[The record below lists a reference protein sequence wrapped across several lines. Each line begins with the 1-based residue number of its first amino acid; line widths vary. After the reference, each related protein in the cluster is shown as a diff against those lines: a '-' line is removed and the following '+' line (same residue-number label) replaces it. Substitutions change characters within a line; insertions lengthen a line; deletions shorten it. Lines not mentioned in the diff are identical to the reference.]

1 VFRGRLFFILIIGTW
16 FFPGIGAAQNRA
28 VDSLKIL
35 LKNATIDSIRCNY
48 LLSLVGNVYLQDPVQ
63 ALAYAEEAKD
73 IAVKAK
79 YLYGESESLE
89 WLGYLYKHTGNT
101 RKAFEYNNKNLQIK
115 EQRNDQPGIFKAL
128 LSMSSLYKS
137 QGDIDKAID
146 LLHRGLLIAETISD
160 EELICQS
167 QNELGLY
174 YVSQGDIQKG
184 VEFIER
190 SIKRYRSMKDLKGL
204 GNTLSN
210 LGFALHKQRKFEE
223 SNAVYEECLT
233 IKEQLK
239 DKRGVAQCLNNI
251 GGTYTNLG
259 QLRKGLEYLMKSL
272 EMFEALHDKQWTAF
286 TLNKIAISL
295 LASGKLKEAQTYAER
310 SLAIAKE
317 LGYPEN
323 LARAAEHLK
332 LIYKKENNFSKAL
345 EMFEL
350 EITMKDSINN
360 ETNRKASIRS
370 QLKYEYEK
378 QAAADSVAHAKES
391 DIKSAELSRQSAELK
406 AKKNQQ
412 YALFGGLALV
422 IIFAGFMFNRFKITQ
437 KQKVVIER
445 QKDIVE
451 EQKKLVEEKQ
461 REILDSIYYARRIQR
476 ALLASEKYM
485 VKNLERLK
493 RDY

>member
-16 FFPGIGAAQNRA
+16 FFNGRGAAQNQA

-48 LLSLVGNVYLQDPVQ
+48 LLSLIGYVYLQDPVQ
-63 ALAYAEEAKD
+63 ALAYAEQAKN
-73 IAVKAK
+73 IAVKDN
-79 YLYGESESLE
+79 YLYGEGESFA

-101 RKAFEYNNKNLQIK
+101 RKAFEYINKTILIK
-115 EQRNDQPGIFKAL
+115 EQINDQPGIFKAL
-128 LSMSSLYKS
+128 LSMSSFYKS

-146 LLHRGLLIAETISD
+146 MLHRGLLIAETIKD

-167 QNELGLY
+167 QNELGLF
-174 YVSQGDIQKG
+174 YVSQGDMHKG

-190 SIKRYRSMKDLKGL
+190 SIKRYRSMKDLNGL
-204 GNTLSN
+204 GKTLSN
-210 LGFALHKQRKFEE
+210 LGFALHKQKKFEE
-223 SNAVYEECLT
+223 SNAVYEECLS

-251 GGTYTNLG
+251 GGTYANLG
-259 QLRKGLEYLMKSL
+259 QTQKGLEYLMKSL
-272 EMFEALHDKQWTAF
+272 KIFEELHDKQWTSF

-295 LASGKLKEAQTYAER
+295 YFSGKLKEAEAYADK
-310 SLAIAKE
+310 SFALAKE

-323 LARAAEHLK
+323 LARASENLK

-350 EITMKDSINN
+350 EIRMKDSINN

-391 DIKSAELSRQSAELK
+391 EIKNVELKRQSAEIK

-437 KQKVVIER
+437 KQKVVIEH
-445 QKDIVE
+445 QKEIVE
-451 EQKKLVEEKQ
+451 EQKLLVEEKQ
-461 REILDSIYYARRIQR
+461 RELLDSIHYAKRIQ
-476 ALLASEKYM
+476 LAQIPSDTRILMMMQKA
-485 VKNLERLK
+485 KGK
-493 RDY
+493 